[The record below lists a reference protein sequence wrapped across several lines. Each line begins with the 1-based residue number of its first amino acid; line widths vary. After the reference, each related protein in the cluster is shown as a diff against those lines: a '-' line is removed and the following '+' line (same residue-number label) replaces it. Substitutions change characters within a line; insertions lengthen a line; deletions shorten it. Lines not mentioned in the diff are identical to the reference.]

1 MVKISNERDQFSQ
14 RLQAMLRQTHHSPDS
29 PTELAREFNIRFSGP
44 PITVH
49 AARKW
54 LVGEAIPTQDKMRAL
69 AEWLVVPAD
78 WLRFGGVDTPASLPV
93 EKSGAAP
100 EETFTRARQTRQRS
114 DRRMGF
120 VMVIVGAI
128 VAAAT
133 EPAIPALL
141 KPLLDSGF
149 KAGTLKLWLVPVA
162 IIGIFVVRG
171 LADDDSIAGLR
182 CCARAIAR
190 ATTAR
195 SSRRQPCSST

>member
-78 WLRFGGVDTPASLPV
+78 WLRFGNDAARPDLP
-93 EKSGAAP
+93 
-100 EETFTRARQTRQRS
+100 
-114 DRRMGF
+114 
-120 VMVIVGAI
+120 
-128 VAAAT
+128 
-133 EPAIPALL
+133 IPAGTPSPVDL
-141 KPLLDSGF
+141 KLIADMKLLDE
-149 KAGTLKLWLVPVA
+149 AHRQIVRE
-162 IIGIFVVRG
+162 VVRI
-171 LADDDSIAGLR
+171 LVR
-182 CCARAIAR
+182 
-190 ATTAR
+190 TTREGKAEA
-195 SSRRQPCSST
+195 